1 VDVRLVVADLDG
13 TLLAP
18 DGTVPEETWALIDE
32 LHRRGI
38 VFAPASG
45 RQYATLR
52 GLFERVADG
61 MVFIAENGS
70 VVVRDGAEPEVTP
83 LGEDVPA
90 EGVRRVRALAAD
102 GVDVGVVR
110 CSPLLAHVERS
121 DDAFLTECS
130 RYYAALEV
138 VDDLDDLDALDGG
151 DAGAG
156 AGAGATCVK
165 LAVHDFGDVEVRT
178 APELLELSD
187 RARVV
192 VSGRHWTDVQSPE
205 ADKGVALRRLQA
217 SLGVSRA
224 QTVVFGDYLN
234 DLGLF
239 AEAGLG
245 VAMANAHPDVLAV
258 ADRVAPSNA
267 ENGVAVVLRELLGSP
282 A

>member
-1 VDVRLVVADLDG
+1 MDVRLVVADLDG

-70 VVVRDGAEPEVTP
+70 VVVRDGAETEVTP

-90 EGVRRVRALAAD
+90 EVVRRVRALAAD

-121 DDAFLTECS
+121 DDAFLAECS

-138 VDDLDDLDALDGG
+138 VDDLDALDG
-151 DAGAG
+151 AE

-165 LAVHDFGDVEVRT
+165 LAVHDFGDVEART
-178 APELLELSD
+178 APELLELSG

-217 SLGVSRA
+217 SLGVSQA

-234 DLGLF
+234 DLGMF

-267 ENGVAVVLRELLGSP
+267 ENGVAVVLRDLLGSTG
-282 A
+282 